1 MRSQD
6 KGAKRIH
13 WLLRN
18 FEAGERLKS
27 EDFMERFGVALNAA
41 QQSLSRYWK
50 RGILKRVAVGEYE
63 VNRLGRT
70 K

>member
-6 KGAKRIH
+6 KGAKRIL

-27 EDFMERFGVALNAA
+27 EDFMARFGVKLDAA
-41 QQSLSRYWK
+41 QQSLSRYAR
-50 RGILKRVAVGEYE
+50 RGILRRVAVGEYE
-63 VNRLGRT
+63 VNRGE
-70 K
+70 KS